1 MRCSTQLYCAFCP
14 SQSERQP
21 GRCGRRDESRLC
33 CEESRALA
41 PPVCLEGQRGW
52 MGFGGYGGV

>member
-41 PPVCLEGQRGW
+41 PPVCLEGQRG
-52 MGFGGYGGV
+52 